1 MATSTTPAR
10 KTAAARQL
18 AEDAPRTVTVAVD
31 GEVYTY
37 PDVAER
43 YDAWRCEPTRR
54 LLGRWAADRIA
65 ARVLDAH
72 HPALEALHVWVYM
85 DDNPVAYLV
94 QYTRKARGR
103 MPKAEIVG
111 AAKYAEG
118 AAPDLAPEG
127 EL

>member
-43 YDAWRCEPTRR
+43 YDAWRREPTRR

-65 ARVLDAH
+65 ADAFTH

-85 DDNPVAYLV
+85 DDNHVAYLV
-94 QYTRKARGR
+94 QYTRKPRSR

-111 AAKYAEG
+111 AARYAPD
-118 AAPDLAPEG
+118 AAPEHAPEG